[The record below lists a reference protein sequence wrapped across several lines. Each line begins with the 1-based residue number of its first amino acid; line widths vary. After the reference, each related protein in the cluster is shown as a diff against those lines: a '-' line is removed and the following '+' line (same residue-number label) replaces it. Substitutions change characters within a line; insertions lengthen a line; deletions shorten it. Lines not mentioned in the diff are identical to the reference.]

1 MEPFTLY
8 CTTCRV
14 RLKVKDESVVGS
26 ILNCPRCGSMVHVVP
41 PVDWNSSD
49 SSVIADAAGS
59 STSATESSITLSLPP
74 SSAVAA
80 ASAPLPPAPHTL
92 PKAVASD
99 SPAAVA
105 PPGVAATDAPI
116 AADAVAS
123 PIYAS
128 WLPIAVTWLR
138 GDGLV
143 WAGGLSAGVVV
154 GAVTWF
160 VMTSFASSPP
170 VATETSKPL
179 QIAQADAK
187 SAVENSA
194 PAPAAESAAGTLG
207 PEPVA
212 GSPPPIPIAAAAK
225 LAEKLT
231 APAAVESPHAA
242 EAPPSENPLEAASS
256 TTNAP
261 APAEPNAP
269 IAERAPSLKLD
280 PAAAPTDTLTPD
292 DAVVDTPIGPASSAE
307 PSAAD
312 AADPSADVDQPTGRP
327 AEDDGGAMTQEDVDS
342 ALAVRLSEVKF
353 VAAPLAQFVEFIADT
368 SALAISVDDVALAKV
383 GKKRTMPLSVHL
395 SDTTAREALEA
406 AIAPLG
412 LVCEL
417 RGNRLFVTVPA
428 DATGAAK

>member
-1 MEPFTLY
+1 VEPFTLY
-8 CTTCRV
+8 CTTCRA

-49 SSVIADAAGS
+49 RSVIAGAAES

-74 SSAVAA
+74 SSAAAA
-80 ASAPLPPAPHTL
+80 ASAPLPPAPPTL
-92 PKAVASD
+92 PKAAASD

-123 PIYAS
+123 PSYAS

-160 VMTSFASSPP
+160 VMTSFASNPP
-170 VATETSKPL
+170 VATEASKPL
-179 QIAQADAK
+179 QIAQADARP
-187 SAVENSA
+187 ALENSA

-207 PEPVA
+207 PVPVA
-212 GSPPPIPIAAAAK
+212 GSPPPIPAAAEK
-225 LAEKLT
+225 QAEKLT
-231 APAAVESPHAA
+231 APAAVESPHVA
-242 EAPPSENPLEAASS
+242 EAPPSEKPLEAASS
-256 TTNAP
+256 TSDAP

-280 PAAAPTDTLTPD
+280 PAATPTDTLTPD
-292 DAVVDTPIGPASSAE
+292 DAVVDTPIGPASAAE